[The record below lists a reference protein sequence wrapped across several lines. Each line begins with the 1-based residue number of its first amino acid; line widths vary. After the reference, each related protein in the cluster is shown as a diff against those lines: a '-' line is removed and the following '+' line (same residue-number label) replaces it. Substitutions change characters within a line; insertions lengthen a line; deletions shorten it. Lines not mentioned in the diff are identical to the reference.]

1 MKYFILMTF
10 LFLSFRAQSQEVPL
24 EVQAALRQR
33 YPNAEVALWQSHQKG
48 FAATFNNE
56 EGLQKAIFSPEGLW
70 QETCLRIL
78 LRDIPADVFR
88 EIRKSV
94 GYVRLTFI
102 GRVESPAG
110 RQYRIE
116 SETENAVFIRIF
128 DENGAP
134 LSEESFPFS
143 TGKA

>member
-1 MKYFILMTF
+1 MTAFILFAF
-10 LFLSFRAQSQEVPL
+10 LALSPWGSSDEVPL
-24 EVQAALRQR
+24 KVLTSFRER
-33 YPNAEVALWQSHQKG
+33 YPEAEVSLWESGSKG
-48 FAATFNNE
+48 FAATFNDE
-56 EGLQKAIFSPEGLW
+56 EGLKKAMFSPEGLW
-70 QETCLRIL
+70 QETSLRIL
-78 LRDIPADVFR
+78 LRDIPTDVLR
-88 EIRKSV
+88 EIRKAV
-94 GYVRLTFI
+94 GYVRLTYI